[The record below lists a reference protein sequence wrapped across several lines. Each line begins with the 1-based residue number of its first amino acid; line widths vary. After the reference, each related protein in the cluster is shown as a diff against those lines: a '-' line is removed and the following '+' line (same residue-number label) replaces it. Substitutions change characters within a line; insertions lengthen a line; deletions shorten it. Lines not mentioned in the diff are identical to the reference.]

1 MTCACGMNICYVCNT
16 PLDKIQNPY
25 AHFCQT
31 PHCDHSSCGKCRLYT
46 NDEEDDAQAMRDA
59 GLAAKKEFE
68 DNLKKAEGG
77 KDLATNVQFDVDQI
91 MHDPTKG
98 QRRRRQRERVPQRVV
113 VQAIGNAGQRREQQ
127 QAQIL
132 ERRLLAARR
141 DRYRQIEAQQRAQI
155 LARANGQR

>member
-1 MTCACGMNICYVCNT
+1 
-16 PLDKIQNPY
+16 
-25 AHFCQT
+25 
-31 PHCDHSSCGKCRLYT
+31 
-46 NDEEDDAQAMRDA
+46 MRDA